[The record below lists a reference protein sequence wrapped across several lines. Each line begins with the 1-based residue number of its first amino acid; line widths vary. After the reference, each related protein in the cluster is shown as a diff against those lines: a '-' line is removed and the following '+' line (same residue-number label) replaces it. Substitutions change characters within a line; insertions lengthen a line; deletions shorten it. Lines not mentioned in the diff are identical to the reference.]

1 MLKARKANRVVK
13 IPDDK
18 KDAYLALGYTI
29 SDMNDKPIAKPHNAE
44 KEAAELKE
52 KVSSLE
58 AKLKE
63 AVEYAEHA
71 DVKIDALEE
80 ENARLKEQVSTL
92 EDKLKEAA
100 SKKATTGAIVGGS
113 DVAKQASTA
122 KQATK

>member
-63 AVEYAEHA
+63 AVEYAEKA
-71 DVKIDALEE
+71 DAKIADLE
-80 ENARLKEQVSTL
+80 A
-92 EDKLKEAA
+92 KLKEAA
-100 SKKATTGAIVGGS
+100 VKKAATVPAKAVPEA
-113 DVAKQASTA
+113 AKQAASTQQDN
-122 KQATK
+122 K